1 MAEGGGNGM
10 KWRGRKES
18 SNIEDRRGQVVKG
31 AAGLGGLGI
40 ILYIALTLLGVDP
53 GAFIDIAGDTQTIN
67 PPGQSQEY
75 QENASEQELRQ
86 FVSVVFQD
94 IEDVWTEVF
103 ERGGMEYQEPT
114 LVLYT
119 QTTQSAC
126 GLGQSGMGPF
136 YCPLDGKIYLD
147 LSFYQEMRSRFKAPG
162 DFALAYVLAHEV
174 GHHIQNQLGILGQ
187 VQRLR
192 GQVSQKQY
200 NQLSVRLELQAD
212 YFAGVWAKYMK
223 GQGYLEIGDVEEAM
237 NAAAAVGDDRIQKEM
252 QGRAIPDSFTH
263 GTSEQ
268 RVKWFRKGFTEGTIR
283 GGDTFNTDNL

>member
-136 YCPLDGKIYLD
+136 YCPLDGKVYLD

>member
-1 MAEGGGNGM
+1 M

-53 GAFIDIAGDTQTIN
+53 GVFIDIAGDTQTIN
-67 PPGQSQEY
+67 TPGQFREY

-103 ERGGMEYQEPT
+103 EREGMEYQEPT

-119 QTTQSAC
+119 QATQSAC

-136 YCPLDGKIYLD
+136 YCPWT
-147 LSFYQEMRSRFKAPG
+147 ERF
-162 DFALAYVLAHEV
+162 
-174 GHHIQNQLGILGQ
+174 IWI
-187 VQRLR
+187 
-192 GQVSQKQY
+192 
-200 NQLSVRLELQAD
+200 
-212 YFAGVWAKYMK
+212 
-223 GQGYLEIGDVEEAM
+223 
-237 NAAAAVGDDRIQKEM
+237 
-252 QGRAIPDSFTH
+252 
-263 GTSEQ
+263 
-268 RVKWFRKGFTEGTIR
+268 
-283 GGDTFNTDNL
+283 